1 MKRMSRSRDKQ
12 LRTSISPMLS
22 TNFRR
27 GKIEEEVRE
36 EDPRVTGHEG
46 IMIVQGG
53 MREEETDRTI
63 ILGT

>member
-1 MKRMSRSRDKQ
+1 MSRSRDKQ
-12 LRTSISPMLS
+12 LRTSISQMLS

-27 GKIEEEVRE
+27 GKIEEVRE
-36 EDPRVTGHEG
+36 EDPRVTGHVG

-53 MREEETDRTI
+53 MREEEIDRTI